1 MDPPNLLVDQG
12 VCCAMS
18 LLVVSETKPM
28 KSHQRDH
35 PSMSGAR
42 TTSIDIQSG
51 KGKPEGLNPIPR
63 HTKLEVKCPACL
75 NPIIRTAGLLFLK
88 ATDFRLYIHD

>member
-28 KSHQRDH
+28 KSHQHDH

-42 TTSIDIQSG
+42 TASIDIQSG
-51 KGKPEGLNPIPR
+51 REKPEGLNPIPR
-63 HTKLEVKCPACL
+63 WHQYTYQSGREKPRMSQPYNKNC
-75 NPIIRTAGLLFLK
+75 RTSVS
-88 ATDFRLYIHD
+88 